1 MLCVLLHPAIDTTRL
16 GTIRGTWNLTKTLVQ
31 KGDTMRTVIKV
42 AAWFI
47 IFMIAG
53 NQTYAADGYPLS
65 QEEQEE
71 SQDDPS
77 MVVNRPVN
85 VQGLTGLIMTTS
97 AYTQPKGR
105 VVAGLATIAENSH
118 HPDFSVVQGIAT
130 ITAGIADRVEF
141 GVRGHVIGTNLGSS
155 STREVGAGD
164 TDLLLK
170 WRASSSGDLLP
181 AIAFGLA
188 FTLPTG
194 DSAKGL
200 RGVEHEGARIMVIGT
215 SESEMPGDYFIGM
228 YLEGQIVSN
237 DWTTRGDANS
247 RADRYGV
254 FNAGV
259 LFPLVENR
267 RLQAIVEYN
276 AIVRKDIPTVYEENH
291 KSVMPGLRYVT
302 KDFNISLGV
311 QFYHRDAAGATNDL
325 RYVGTISCAF

>member
-1 MLCVLLHPAIDTTRL
+1 MLCVLLHPAVYATRL
-16 GTIRGTWNLTKTLVQ
+16 GTIRRTRHRMKPLVQ
-31 KGDTMRTVIKV
+31 KGDTMRTLIKV

-47 IFMIAG
+47 ISMIAG
-53 NQTYAADGYPLS
+53 SQAYAVDSSLLS

-71 SQDDPS
+71 LQDDPS
-77 MVVNRPVN
+77 IVVNRPVN
-85 VQGLTGLIMTTS
+85 VQGLTGLIMTNS

-118 HPDFSVVQGIAT
+118 HPDFSIVQGIAT
-130 ITAGIADRVEF
+130 VTAGIADRVEF
-141 GVRGHVIGTNLGSS
+141 GVRGHVIATNLGSS
-155 STREVGAGD
+155 ATREVGAGD

-170 WRASSSGDLLP
+170 WRASSSGELLP

-215 SESEMPGDYFIGM
+215 TEQEMPGDYFIGV
-228 YLEGQIVSN
+228 YFEGQIVSN
-237 DWTTRGDANS
+237 DWTTRGDAKS
-247 RADRYGV
+247 RSDKFGV

-259 LFPLVENR
+259 LFPLIENR
-267 RLQAIVEYN
+267 RLQAILEYN
-276 AIVRKDIPTVYEENH
+276 AIVKKDIPTVYEENH
-291 KSVMPGLRYVT
+291 KSIMPGLRYVT

-311 QFYHRDAAGATNDL
+311 QFYHRDAAGASNDL
-325 RYVGTISCAF
+325 RYVGTISYAF